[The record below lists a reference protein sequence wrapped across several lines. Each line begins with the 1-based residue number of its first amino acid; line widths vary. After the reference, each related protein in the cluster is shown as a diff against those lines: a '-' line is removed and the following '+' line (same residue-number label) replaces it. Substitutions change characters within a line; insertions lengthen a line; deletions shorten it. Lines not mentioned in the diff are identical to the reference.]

1 MGMFNV
7 YLIALKKVTI
17 SRGSCQNIS
26 SMPKRRHCFQSMICD
41 IISPNM
47 HTTISGYWE
56 GPDTEDG
63 WGYIEA
69 VVFRSL

>member
-1 MGMFNV
+1 MGS
-7 YLIALKKVTI
+7 Y
-17 SRGSCQNIS
+17 QNIS
-26 SMPKRRHCFQSMICD
+26 SMPKRSHCYQSMICD
-41 IISPNM
+41 MVSPNL

-69 VVFRSL
+69 VVCRSP